1 MKKIILAITI
11 ITIFVAGF
19 AIGKQTTIKSA
30 QLYEVTNDGYSIS
43 FDEEIHDYTY

>member
-1 MKKIILAITI
+1 MKKIAYALII
-11 ITIFVAGF
+11 ITVFVAGF

-30 QLYEVTNDGYSIS
+30 QLHEVTNDGYSII